1 MKFMIHTATMV
12 SALALGIVGAQAAD
26 LTYEPAPVVEAPAAF
41 NWTGFYIGV
50 HGGAA
55 VGDFKYPV
63 SASLYDGEESYANI
77 GGELKQD
84 ASGGFG
90 GVQVGYNW
98 QFNPNWVLGVE
109 ADIAASSYQGKVS
122 GNINAPGGS
131 LNFEAGSEV
140 EWFGTVRG
148 RIGYA
153 MDNVLLYGTGGLA
166 YGDVKSSVSG
176 NISGLGGI
184 NESTSDTEY
193 GWTIGGGLEYGI
205 TKNITFKTEYLY
217 VDLGSKTLLDLN
229 DGEGQFV
236 KVDADTKFHTLKAGL
251 NYKF

>member
-63 SASLYDGEESYANI
+63 SASLGDTNI

-109 ADIAASSYQGKVS
+109 ADIAASSYQGKIS
-122 GNINAPGGS
+122 GNVGNNFGNI
-131 LNFEAGSEV
+131 NFEAGTEV

-166 YGDVKSSVSG
+166 YGDVKSS
-176 NISGLGGI
+176 ISGSLGGPGI

-217 VDLGSKTLLDLN
+217 VDLGSKTLLDIN
-229 DGEGQFV
+229 SGEGQFV
-236 KVDADTKFHTLKAGL
+236 KIDADTKFHTLKAGL

>member
-1 MKFMIHTATMV
+1 MKYVLRGATAV
-12 SALALGIVGAQAAD
+12 SILALGMVGAQAAD

-63 SASLYDGEESYANI
+63 SLTSGDFGL
-77 GGELKQD
+77 GGDFEQD

-90 GVQVGYNW
+90 GAQIGYNW
-98 QFNPNWVLGVE
+98 QFNQNWVVGVE
-109 ADIAASSYQGKVS
+109 ADLAASSYQGKIS
-122 GNINAPGGS
+122 GNLGNGGGS
-131 LNFEAGSEV
+131 VNFEAGSEV

-148 RIGYA
+148 RLGYA
-153 MDNVLLYGTGGLA
+153 LDNVLLYGTGGFA
-166 YGDVKSSVSG
+166 YGDVKSSVTGS
-176 NISGLGGI
+176 ISGLGGI
-184 NESTSDTEY
+184 DESVSDTEY
-193 GWTIGGGLEYGI
+193 GWTIGAGLEYGI

-217 VDLGSKTLLDLN
+217 VDLGSKTLLDISPADDVRLA
-229 DGEGQFV
+229 
-236 KVDADTKFHTLKAGL
+236 VDADTKFHTLKAGL